1 MKKIIRSFSI
11 FILIL
16 CSSCNLFSL
25 IWTNP
30 ASSKPGTVLYKDDF
44 SKPSSGWETFSDE
57 NSSLIA
63 YQANGL
69 RIVVNQ
75 SQTDLWTRPGKK
87 FADSWQEV
95 DAIKLGGPDNNHF
108 GLICRYQDQNNFYA
122 FLVSSDGYSGV
133 VKMKDGKMT
142 ILGSGSLEYNQ
153 SIHQG
158 QALNRLRAGCIG
170 PILILLVN
178 GEKILARQDSDFGAG
193 EIGLIAGSYEKPG
206 VDIYFDNFV
215 VYKP

>member
-1 MKKIIRSFSI
+1 MKKITLSFYI
-11 FILIL
+11 FIFVL
-16 CSSCNLFSL
+16 CSSCNLFSS
-25 IWTNP
+25 IWPNS

-44 SKPSSGWETFSDE
+44 SRSSSGWETFSDE
-57 NSSLIA
+57 NNSLIA
-63 YQANGL
+63 YQADGL

-87 FADSWQEV
+87 FTDSWQEV

-108 GLICRYQDQNNFYA
+108 GLICRYKDQNNFYA

-133 VKMKDGKMT
+133 VKMKGGKMT
-142 ILGSGSLEYNQ
+142 ILGNDSLEFNQ

-158 QALNRLRAGCIG
+158 QVLNRLRAGCIG
-170 PILILLVN
+170 PVLILFVN
-178 GEKILARQDSDFGAG
+178 GEKILVRQDSDFGAG
-193 EIGLIAGSYEKPG
+193 EIGLIAGSYEKSG
-206 VDIYFDNFV
+206 VDIYFDNFA